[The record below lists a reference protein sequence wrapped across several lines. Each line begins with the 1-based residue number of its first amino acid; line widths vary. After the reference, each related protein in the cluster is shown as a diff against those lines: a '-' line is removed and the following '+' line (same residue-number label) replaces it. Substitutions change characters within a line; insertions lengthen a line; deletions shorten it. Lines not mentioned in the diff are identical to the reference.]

1 MKTTFFLCLCLL
13 TTLSINAQ
21 TIRGKIIDGKSN
33 QQLPFVSLSLSD
45 YAAVPKVRY
54 TGSDSTGKFEFSSL
68 SKGKYLLTASL
79 MGYQKFQQE
88 FTINTDS
95 LNEIDL
101 GNLIMIEDANLL
113 QTVTIVGG
121 TPNFTS
127 SNGQLKIGIANNA
140 FFKSASNLMDV
151 FRKLPGL
158 QVNPDG
164 TMLMGSRTS
173 PTLFV
178 DGKPVNL
185 NGDEIQAYLS
195 SLSPEMVESIEMINQ
210 PSSKYDGQYQG
221 IIDVKLKRSQ
231 SLGLKGIYNLRFQQN
246 NNGIL
251 ENNLSLTHKTKRFVY
266 SLNLGHT
273 IGSTYY
279 RYHALQ
285 FLANTNAMVT
295 DTKTI
300 TENHNFTLQGRVAF
314 EPRSGQRIEAFV
326 RTYQINRNG
335 KTGNELTTW
344 NNAQNSIL
352 SIQQSNNNS
361 HPKQHNYAGG
371 INYDAEFKTGELHI
385 LTTLAQVDNRQNEDI
400 RNSDQINNMLLSY
413 WKTNSRNNI
422 LIRSFQADYV
432 QQISFGK
439 LEFGAKY
446 AHTSTENNLR
456 YDTLGTNG
464 FNLDPNRSNLFSY
477 GEYITA
483 GYLSYLGN
491 QGKFNYSLG
500 LRAEHTKSL
509 ANSITENKL
518 TERNYL
524 KWLPSI
530 GLTYNIDKSQQLSIN
545 YSRRLTRPTFDA
557 LNPFRF
563 YYSPRHYWIGNP
575 YLQPSTTNLFSL
587 SYSRKA
593 FNIAINAGRE
603 NDPMV
608 RYPEYDPVTNVLAFM
623 GTNLPY
629 RDFANVQVS
638 MPITINAWW
647 KMNNSVGLFYNKEL
661 RPYLGQTFQI
671 PVYNYTING
680 SQVFTINQLLID
692 LSYNYESKSGNGIY
706 VFAPVYT
713 FDLALQRSWLKNKV
727 STKLALQ
734 DIFNN
739 GQRRVI
745 FREKSIIDNDF
756 YHDNGTQR
764 LVFSITYNFGSST
777 YKGREMKRSEE
788 ERRIANP

>member
-13 TTLSINAQ
+13 NAISINAQ
-21 TIRGKIIDGKSN
+21 TIRGKVIDGKSN
-33 QQLPFVSLSLSD
+33 QRLPFVSLSLSD
-45 YAAVPKVRY
+45 YAAVPKVSY
-54 TGSDSTGKFEFSSL
+54 TGSDSTGKFEFRL
-68 SKGKYLLTASL
+68 ISKRRYLLTASL

-88 FTINTDS
+88 
-95 LNEIDL
+95 LNIDIDTLKEID
-101 GNLIMIEDANLL
+101 LIMIEDANLL

-127 SNGQLKIGIANNA
+127 NNGQLKIGVANNT
-140 FFKSASNLMDV
+140 FFKSASNMIDV
-151 FRKLPGL
+151 FRKLPGM

-164 TMLMGSRTS
+164 TILMGSRTS

-178 DGKPVNL
+178 DGKPINL

-195 SLSPEMVESIEMINQ
+195 SLSPDMVESIEMINQ

-231 SLGLKGIYNLRFQQN
+231 SLGLKGIYNFRFQQN
-246 NNGIL
+246 NNGL
-251 ENNLSLTHKTKRFVY
+251 LDNNLSLTHKTQRFVY

-300 TENHNFTLQGRVAF
+300 TENHNYALQGRVAF
-314 EPRSGQRIEAFV
+314 EPLNGQQIEAFV
-326 RTYQINRNG
+326 RTYQIDRNG
-335 KTGNELTTW
+335 KTRNELTTW

-352 SIQQSNNNS
+352 SIQQSDNNS
-361 HPKQHNYAGG
+361 LPKQHNYAGG

-385 LTTLAQVDNRQNEDI
+385 LTTLARVDNRQNEEI
-400 RNSDQINNMLLSY
+400 RNSDQINNTLLSY

-422 LIRSFQADYV
+422 LIRSVQADYV

-464 FNLDPNRSNLFSY
+464 FNLDPKRSNLFSY

-500 LRAEHTKSL
+500 LRTEYTKSL

-530 GLTYNIDKSQQLSIN
+530 GLTYTIDKSQQLSVN

-587 SYSRKA
+587 IYNRKA

-608 RYPEYDPVTNVLAFM
+608 RYPEYDPFTNVLAFM

-638 MPITINAWW
+638 MPITINTWW
-647 KMNNSVGLFYNKEL
+647 KTNNNVGLFFNKEL

-680 SQVFTINQLLID
+680 NQVFTIKQLLVD

-734 DIFNN
+734 DIFDN

-764 LVFSITYNFGSST
+764 LVFSFTYNFGSST

-788 ERRIANP
+788 ERRTANP